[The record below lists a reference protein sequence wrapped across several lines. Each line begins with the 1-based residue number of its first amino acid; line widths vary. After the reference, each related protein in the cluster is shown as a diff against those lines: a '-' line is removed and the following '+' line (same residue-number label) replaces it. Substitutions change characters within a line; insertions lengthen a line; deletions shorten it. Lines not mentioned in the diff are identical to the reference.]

1 MNRTRALVAAAL
13 IVAAGALT
21 QAARRTAM
29 QPQAHVTALPL
40 RIGEWTGRDAGP
52 LDEESEHALAPDA
65 YLNRTYS
72 TSSAS
77 PDVGVYVAYYAQ
89 QRPGVSIHS
98 PLHCLPGTGWE
109 PLEIGTTE
117 IAGPDGATPF
127 RRMLVRKN
135 RDRALVLYTYAI
147 HGRLVAS
154 ELTSKLWLV
163 ADSLRLHRSDAALV
177 RIVVPVGRADDS
189 PQTAEAQGVAFMR
202 GLLPFLS
209 TMWS

>member
-13 IVAAGALT
+13 IVTAGALT

-117 IAGPDGATPF
+117 VAGAGGATSL
-127 RRMLVRKN
+127 RRMVVRKN
-135 RDRALVLYTYAI
+135 RDRAVVLYAYAV
-147 HGRLVAS
+147 HGRLIAS
-154 ELTSKLWLV
+154 ELTSKIWLV
-163 ADSLRLHRSDAALV
+163 ADSVRLHRSDAALV
-177 RIVVPVGRADDS
+177 RIVVPIGRGEDSLQGAD
-189 PQTAEAQGVAFMR
+189 AEGLAFAR
-202 GLLPFLS
+202 RLLPLLS